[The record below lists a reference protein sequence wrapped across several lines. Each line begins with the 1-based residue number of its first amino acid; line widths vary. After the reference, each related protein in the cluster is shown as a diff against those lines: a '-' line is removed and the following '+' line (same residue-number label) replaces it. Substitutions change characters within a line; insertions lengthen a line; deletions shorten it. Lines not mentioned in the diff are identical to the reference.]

1 MTPYAFSEKD
11 IQQITDLG
19 QTVEKVHAQLAL
31 FHQGTPFVKLDRPC
45 TPGDGIIRLSDH
57 QMEEAAECFETEAR
71 SKELIKFRPRLRS
84 RHPDVQKTDSSLRG
98 PGGGQKKIPLR
109 RPFPH

>member
-19 QTVEKVHAQLAL
+19 QTVEKVHAQLTL

-71 SKELIKFRPRLRS
+71 SKELIKFVPASGAATR
-84 RHPDVQKTDSSLRG
+84 
-98 PGGGQKKIPLR
+98 
-109 RPFPH
+109 